1 MKSVFS
7 TVSVQTTQESI
18 KKYQTKYKNKDNVGK
33 TEQKQKK
40 YGFINDNLPPYLNG
54 TKNKSY

>member
-1 MKSVFS
+1 MHS
-7 TVSVQTTQESI
+7 TVTVQTTQESI

-40 YGFINDNLPPYLNG
+40 YEFINDNLPPYFG
-54 TKNKSY
+54 TENKFY